1 MHISELV
8 AELGAN
14 LGISLQMSDAGTCRV
29 IFGDDAVDFEQSGET
44 LYIMAELAPATGRED
59 AYARLLAANW
69 LGAESGGAC
78 IGLDEEKNSFALW
91 ATERGDV
98 PYPEFEARLTLFIK
112 ALRYWKEFPACG
124 RACEPD
130 RGSATPGHVW
140 HDPCVV
146 HAALLF

>member
-1 MHISELV
+1 MYASELV
-8 AELGAN
+8 VELGAN

-29 IFGDDAVDFEQSGET
+29 IFGEDAVDFEQSGET

-78 IGLDEEKNSFALW
+78 IGLDEEKNAFALW

-98 PYPEFEARLTLFIK
+98 SYPEFEARLALFVK
-112 ALRYWKEFPACG
+112 ALRYWKEWLALS
-124 RACEPD
+124 A
-130 RGSATPGHVW
+130 ATPANQAEDQQNLDMHGMIRV
-140 HDPCVV
+140 
-146 HAALLF
+146 

>member
-1 MHISELV
+1 MHLSELV

-91 ATERGDV
+91 VTERGDV

-112 ALRYWKEFPACG
+112 ALRYWKEWLSLPA
-124 RACEPD
+124 AEPANQTED
-130 RGSATPGHVW
+130 QQTPDMYGMIRV
-140 HDPCVV
+140 
-146 HAALLF
+146 

>member
-1 MHISELV
+1 MHPSELV

-78 IGLDEEKNSFALW
+78 IGLDEEKNAFALW

-98 PYPEFEARLTLFIK
+98 SYPEFEARLALFVK
-112 ALRYWKEFPACG
+112 ALRYWKEWLSLPA
-124 RACEPD
+124 
-130 RGSATPGHVW
+130 ATPANRAEDQQNLDMHGMIRV
-140 HDPCVV
+140 
-146 HAALLF
+146 